1 MAKLFLEVVTPE
13 NALVSQEVD
22 MVTAPGTEGEFGV
35 LPGHVLFLSGIVPGE
50 LRYTAGSERES
61 LFVTTGFA
69 EVSNDRVSVLVDA
82 AERTTD
88 IDIARAQQAIERA
101 RERLAQERGREDV
114 DFRRAE
120 AALQRALLRLKLA
133 EKARL

>member
-22 MVTAPGTEGEFGV
+22 MVVAPGTEGEFGV

-50 LRYTAGSERES
+50 LRYTDGSERGS
-61 LFVTTGFA
+61 IFVTTGFA

-82 AERTTD
+82 AEKTTE
-88 IDIARAQQAIERA
+88 IDIERAKQAIERA
-101 RERLAQERGREDV
+101 RERLAKERGREDI

>member
-1 MAKLFLEVVTPE
+1 MEKLFLEVVTPE

-22 MVTAPGTEGEFGV
+22 MVIAPGTEGEFGV

-50 LRYTAGSERES
+50 LRYTFGSERGS
-61 LFVTTGFA
+61 VFVTTGFA

-82 AERTTD
+82 AERSTD
-88 IDIARAQQAIERA
+88 IDIERAQQAIERA
-101 RERLAQERGREDV
+101 RERMAQERGREDI

-120 AALQRALLRLKLA
+120 AALQRALLRLKMA